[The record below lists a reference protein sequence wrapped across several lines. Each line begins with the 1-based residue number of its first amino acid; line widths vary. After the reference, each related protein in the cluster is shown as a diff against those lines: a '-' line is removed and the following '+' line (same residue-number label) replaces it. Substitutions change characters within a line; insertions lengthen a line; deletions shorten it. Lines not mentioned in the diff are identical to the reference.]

1 MALKNFTQFT
11 PQTVLSATDYLVG
24 YRSLD
29 EIRTN
34 LDSLTDA
41 ISGLLV
47 SKGFTPGGTVGSV
60 KRLGYRYT
68 ITSGKSLN
76 AVSGTDDYGSILSY
90 NPGATE
96 VYRNG
101 SHLIGSLDYI
111 ASNGT
116 QITNLSTMNLGDV
129 VEVSTLSGIPVT
141 YLPIIS
147 GGGNAFIASFR
158 YTVNTGNTIVP
169 NATLVSGADDYG
181 MVLNFIAPNLEVYLN
196 GSRLTR
202 DFDFGLYSSGSS
214 FTLND
219 PVTGGDVLDVITLS
233 GYNLTTTTGITAYS
247 NITNVNREKNILVSK
262 SSGVVT
268 ISAKSD
274 ICSEISLDDIPVP
287 GWTDGKHISRWSLL
301 QDYLS
306 AVATTNTS
314 PISSIYIGNIA
325 GFGSSN
331 YLGAVLAP
339 NGKIYC
345 VPYNATVCRVINPL
359 TNTVETFGSFPGSTS
374 YIGGALASNGRI
386 YLFPEFAGSV
396 AVIDPSNNTLV
407 TTLGGGGISSSYSF
421 SGGTAAPNGKIYG
434 SPFSSTQILL
444 IDPSSNTFGT
454 FGNIP
459 GTAKC
464 IGAVCGPNGKIYF
477 IPYQYTAGIVVD
489 PSANNGTSAQFF
501 SAKTGN
507 YGFAGGVLAPNG
519 KIYCI
524 PNGTIVGAIDPSS
537 DSISII
543 TTIPFVANGAYVGG
557 VLAPNGKIY
566 FVPSYAVVGMV
577 LDPTTETISTYG
589 SFSGSSAYAYGILA
603 PNGNIYFIANVSTTV
618 AVLNTLNQNNFNT
631 NVCTNPMFNKN

>member
-68 ITSGKSLN
+68 ITSGNSLN
-76 AVSGTDDYGSILSY
+76 AVSGADDYGSILSY

-247 NITNVNREKNILVSK
+247 NITNVNRGKNILVSQ

-287 GWTDGKHISRWSLL
+287 GWTDAQHISRFSLL

-314 PISSIYIGNIA
+314 PTSASY
-325 GFGSSN
+325 
-331 YLGAVLAP
+331 
-339 NGKIYC
+339 
-345 VPYNATVCRVINPL
+345 
-359 TNTVETFGSFPGSTS
+359 VEQYGTFPGS
-374 YIGGALASNGRI
+374 ASH
-386 YLFPEFAGSV
+386 A
-396 AVIDPSNNTLV
+396 
-407 TTLGGGGISSSYSF
+407 
-421 SGGTAAPNGKIYG
+421 
-434 SPFSSTQILL
+434 
-444 IDPSSNTFGT
+444 
-454 FGNIP
+454 
-459 GTAKC
+459 
-464 IGAVCGPNGKIYF
+464 
-477 IPYQYTAGIVVD
+477 
-489 PSANNGTSAQFF
+489 
-501 SAKTGN
+501 
-507 YGFAGGVLAPNG
+507 
-519 KIYCI
+519 
-524 PNGTIVGAIDPSS
+524 
-537 DSISII
+537 
-543 TTIPFVANGAYVGG
+543 GG

-566 FVPSYAVVGMV
+566 FVPYVSTLGRIVDPSNNSVTTYAAAPLGGIGTFFSGVLAPNGKIYFAPFGATVGSFV
-577 LDPTTETISTYG
+577 DPTNNTVTTYG
-589 SFSGSSAYAYGILA
+589 SFPVGGDYQGSVLA
-603 PNGNIYFIANVSTTV
+603 PNGKIYFVPSGTSIGRFVDPSNNSVTTYGNFSGTYLGGV
-618 AVLNTLNQNNFNT
+618 VAPNGKIYFTPFGATVGAIVDPSNNSVTTYGGFPGNNSYHGAVLSTNGLIYLITHNGTLGRYIDPSNNTVTTYGNFLGNAGYIGGVLAPNGKIYYVPYNATVGLIVDPTTNTLTTYGSFPGSNAYEGGVVAPNGKIYFVPRDATVGAVVNTLNNNNWNL
-631 NVCTNPMFNKN
+631 NVCTNPFFNKM